1 MPNEQIGTCGHAQW
15 PDQDAIQF
23 ELEFGIACLRRH
35 CGPEPPGSLL
45 DVVWHEHDL
54 GAYATI
60 SLVWEGPGVLFDE
73 DWAYL
78 DRCSQTLAQLDECVD
93 WETLH
98 TIRETRARESKPRRA
113 RWPTTVS
120 SRRCLRPSPV
130 RLVKPGGERR
140 PPADA
145 TPPPIGARRF

>member
-1 MPNEQIGTCGHAQW
+1 MPSEQIGTCGDAQW
-15 PDQDAIQF
+15 PDREAIQF

-73 DWAYL
+73 DWEYL
-78 DRCSQTLAQLDECVD
+78 DRCSKTLAQLDECVD
-93 WETLH
+93 WRSEEH
-98 TIRETRARESKPRRA
+98 TSELQ
-113 RWPTTVS
+113 
-120 SRRCLRPSPV
+120 SR
-130 RLVKPGGERR
+130 
-140 PPADA
+140 
-145 TPPPIGARRF
+145 

>member
-35 CGPEPPGSLL
+35 CGPEPPGFVL
-45 DVVWHEHDL
+45 WHEHDL
-54 GAYATI
+54 GAYVTI

-113 RWPTTVS
+113 RWPTDRIVAAVS
-120 SRRCLRPSPV
+120 SAFAGAAR
-130 RLVKPGGERR
+130 K
-140 PPADA
+140 
-145 TPPPIGARRF
+145 ARR

>member
-15 PDQDAIQF
+15 PDRDAIHF

-45 DVVWHEHDL
+45 DVAWHEHDL
-54 GAYATI
+54 GGYAAI

-73 DWAYL
+73 DWEYL
-78 DRCSQTLAQLDECVD
+78 DRCSKTLAQLDECVD

-98 TIRETRARESKPRRA
+98 TIRETRAKESKPRRA
-113 RWPTTVS
+113 RWPTDRIVAAVS
-120 SRRCLRPSPV
+120 SAFAGAAR
-130 RLVKPGGERR
+130 K
-140 PPADA
+140 
-145 TPPPIGARRF
+145 ARR

>member
-15 PDQDAIQF
+15 PDREAIHF

-35 CGPEPPGSLL
+35 CGPEPPGSVL

-73 DWAYL
+73 DWAYPRPMQYNPGPARRVCGL
-78 DRCSQTLAQLDECVD
+78 GDASHAPRDTSERKQTPPRTLANG
-93 WETLH
+93 
-98 TIRETRARESKPRRA
+98 PYRRGG
-113 RWPTTVS
+113 VFGL
-120 SRRCLRPSPV
+120 RRCGS
-130 RLVKPGGERR
+130 
-140 PPADA
+140 
-145 TPPPIGARRF
+145 

>member
-15 PDQDAIQF
+15 PDRDAIHF

-45 DVVWHEHDL
+45 DVAWHEHDL
-54 GAYATI
+54 GGYAAI

-78 DRCSQTLAQLDECVD
+78 DRCSQTLAQLDEWLD
-93 WETLH
+93 WETRH
-98 TIRETRARESKPRRA
+98 TIRETRAKESKPRRA
-113 RWPTTVS
+113 RWPTDRIVAAVAS
-120 SRRCLRPSPV
+120 AFAGAAR
-130 RLVKPGGERR
+130 K
-140 PPADA
+140 
-145 TPPPIGARRF
+145 ARR

>member
-1 MPNEQIGTCGHAQW
+1 MPSEQIGTCGDAQW
-15 PDQDAIQF
+15 PDREAIQF

-73 DWAYL
+73 DWEYL
-78 DRCSQTLAQLDECVD
+78 DRCSKTLAQLDECVD

-98 TIRETRARESKPRRA
+98 TIREARAKDREARAKESKPRRA
-113 RWPTTVS
+113 RWPTD
-120 SRRCLRPSPV
+120 
-130 RLVKPGGERR
+130 RLVAAVASAFAGAARK
-140 PPADA
+140 
-145 TPPPIGARRF
+145 ARR

>member
-1 MPNEQIGTCGHAQW
+1 MPNEQIGTCGHEQW
-15 PDQDAIQF
+15 PEQDAIQF

-73 DWAYL
+73 DWEYL
-78 DRCSQTLAQLDECVD
+78 DRCSKTLAQLDECVD

-98 TIRETRARESKPRRA
+98 TIREARAKDREARAKESKPRRA
-113 RWPTTVS
+113 RWPTD
-120 SRRCLRPSPV
+120 
-130 RLVKPGGERR
+130 RLVAAVASAFAGAARK
-140 PPADA
+140 
-145 TPPPIGARRF
+145 ARR

>member
-1 MPNEQIGTCGHAQW
+1 MPNEQIGTCGPAQW

-35 CGPEPPGSLL
+35 CGPEPPGSVL

-78 DRCSQTLAQLDECVD
+78 DRCSKTLAQLDECVD

-98 TIRETRARESKPRRA
+98 TIREARAKKANPAAHAGQR
-113 RWPTTVS
+113 TVS
-120 SRRCLRPSPV
+120 SRPCLRPSSV
-130 RLVKPGGERR
+130 RLVKPGGERW
-140 PPADA
+140 PPAGA
-145 TPPPIGARRF
+145 TTPPIGARRP

>member
-35 CGPEPPGSLL
+35 CGPEPPGFVL

-73 DWAYL
+73 DWEYL
-78 DRCSQTLAQLDECVD
+78 DRCSKTLAQLDECVD

-98 TIRETRARESKPRRA
+98 TLRETRAKESKPRRA
-113 RWPTTVS
+113 RWPTD
-120 SRRCLRPSPV
+120 
-130 RLVKPGGERR
+130 RLVAAVASAFAGAARK
-140 PPADA
+140 
-145 TPPPIGARRF
+145 ARR